1 MTGKKKKRIIWLVL
15 IVIVILVIVA
25 VVKNS
30 GSDRIKVTTDEAQ
43 LRNIVETV
51 VANGKIQPETE
62 VVISSEVSGKILE
75 LPFKEGDQVA
85 KGDLLVRINPD
96 LSLAGLDRARA
107 ALNTARAN
115 EANSR
120 AGLAQAQAQF
130 TNAKLS
136 FERNQG
142 LFDQGAISQAEFDD
156 AQAAYA
162 GAQAQEEAARQSVR
176 ASEFNV
182 QSAEA
187 SVKEAS
193 DSFSRTT
200 INSPMAGTISRLEA
214 EVGEQVVGAMQ
225 MTGTEIMR
233 VANLDVMQVVVD
245 VNESDIVRVHFGDTA
260 TIEVDAYLERE
271 FKGIVTEIANSAKSA
286 SLSVDQV
293 TNFEV
298 KIRILRDSYEDLINP
313 DQPGL
318 SPFRPGMNATVDIQT
333 ATKRD
338 VVTVPIESITTRTDT
353 SSSTSR
359 SATDRLMGSKGDEDQ
374 KPMTVV
380 FLPGPHNKA
389 EVRPVKTGLQD
400 DRYIE
405 ITEGVSAGEKII
417 SGPYDAVS
425 QKLMPGD
432 EIETVAK
439 GDLYKKK

>member
-1 MTGKKKKRIIWLVL
+1 MTGKKKKRFIWIAVII
-15 IVIVILVIVA
+15 IAILVIVA

-43 LRNIVETV
+43 LRTIVETV

-75 LPFKEGDQVA
+75 LPFKEGNQVN

-96 LSLAGLDRARA
+96 LSLAALDRARA
-107 ALNTARAN
+107 ALNTAHAN
-115 EANSR
+115 EATSR
-120 AGLAQAQAQF
+120 ARLTQAQAQLN
-130 TNAKLS
+130 NANLS
-136 FERNQG
+136 FTRNQS
-142 LFDQGAISQAEFDD
+142 LFDQGAISQSEFDD
-156 AQAAYA
+156 AQAANQSA
-162 GAQAQEEAARQSVR
+162 NAEVEAARQSVR

-182 QSAEA
+182 QSAQA

-200 INSPMAGTISRLEA
+200 INSPMTGTISRLEA

-233 VANLDVMQVVVD
+233 VANLDVMEVVVD
-245 VNESDIVRVHFGDTA
+245 VNESDIVRVNFGDTA

-271 FKGIVTEIANSAKSA
+271 FKGIVTEIANSAKST
-286 SLSVDQV
+286 STSVDQV

-298 KIRILRDSYEDLINP
+298 KIRILRDSYEDLINLK
-313 DQPGL
+313 QPEL

-353 SSSTSR
+353 SASTSR
-359 SATDRLMGSKGDEDQ
+359 SATDRLMGPKTDEDQ

-380 FLPGPHNKA
+380 FLPGSHNTA
-389 EVRPVKTGLQD
+389 QVRVVKTGIQD

-405 ITEGVSAGEKII
+405 ITEGVESGEKII

-439 GDLYKKK
+439 DNLYKKK